1 MAKNNYGFG
10 GVNSNLNSQLSS
22 TPNQDPG
29 NLNSAR
35 VISVV
40 LDSTHPR
47 FIELG
52 EYTALGAIEY
62 DLVSSPKYN
71 LEKYPV
77 AYPLNSNHKQIPLV
91 NEIVEI
97 KSAFSNAVNT
107 YEKGLNIIGGESKKY
122 YSSGVSLWN
131 HPHHN
136 AYSFKIND
144 SPTSQNK
151 NYNQTEV
158 GSPSV
163 VSNEPTKIYLG
174 KTFSE
179 RDVNPLLPF
188 EGDIIYEGRWGN
200 TIRLGSTV
208 MASAS
213 LSPNDWSTEGVGQNG
228 DPIIIIKNGQGNTDK
243 ASFEPII
250 EDISKDLSNI
260 YLTSTQNIPSF
271 NVAAASYVSYNTDE
285 APTLPSKFAGAQI
298 LLDSGRLVFNA
309 YSDHILLSSAKS
321 INLNSLES
329 VNIDTKKFIT
339 QADKIFLGK
348 EDLAKEPLLL
358 GDTTAQ
364 LLRDLT
370 SAVKELATTLQF
382 LQSAPVAPGSPAVFP
397 TLMIP
402 ATKALGIL
410 DSLNTQ
416 LGTSPDSCTITS
428 KRNFTL

>member
-1 MAKNNYGFG
+1 MPKNNYGFD

-22 TPNQDPG
+22 TPNQDNG
-29 NLNSAR
+29 DLNSAR

-40 LDSTHPR
+40 LDSSHPR
-47 FIELG
+47 FTELG
-52 EYTALGAIEY
+52 EYSALGTIEY
-62 DLVSSPKYN
+62 DLVSSPKYS

-77 AYPLNSNHKQIPLV
+77 AYPLNSNHKHIPLV

-97 KSAFSNAVNT
+97 KSAFSNAVNL
-107 YEKGLNIIGGESKKY
+107 YEKNINISSGQSKKY

-144 SPTSQNK
+144 SPASQNK
-151 NYNQTEV
+151 NYDQTQV

-163 VSNEPTKIYLG
+163 VSNDPTKIYLG
-174 KTFSE
+174 KTFKE

-200 TIRLGSTV
+200 SIRFSSTV

-213 LSPNDWSTEGVGQNG
+213 LSSNDWSTAGVGQDG
-228 DPIIIIKNGQGNTDK
+228 DPIIVIRNGQGDTTK
-243 ASFEPII
+243 PSFEPII
-250 EDISKDLSNI
+250 EDINKDLSSI
-260 YLTSTQNIPSF
+260 YLTSTQNIPIKVES
-271 NVAAASYVSYNTDE
+271 NSYVSYEKDK
-285 APTLPSKFAGAQI
+285 APTSPSEFAGPQI
-298 LLDSGRLVFNA
+298 ILDSGRLVFN
-309 YSDHILLSSAKS
+309 SWNDHILLSSAKS
-321 INLNSLES
+321 VNLNALES

-370 SAVKELATTLQF
+370 SSVKELATALQF

-397 TLMIP
+397 TLMLP

-410 DSLNTQ
+410 GALETQ
-416 LGTSPDSCTITS
+416 LGTSPESCTITS
-428 KRNFTL
+428 KRNFTV